1 MTNSNQPSEVNP
13 YQSKAKFDFSR
24 LNSLAVVSLASA
36 VSGVGALMAVITGHI
51 ALAQIKATEQS
62 GRTLA
67 IVGLVLGYIGL
78 FLGIILVIS
87 GVIGSALLFSDLFD
101 LQTDR
106 WEWDRSHMGFDG
118 PSGDR

>member
-1 MTNSNQPSEVNP
+1 MTDSSTPETTNP
-13 YQSKAKFDFSR
+13 YKSKFDFSK

-51 ALAQIKATEQS
+51 ALAQIKQTQQS
-62 GRTLA
+62 GRALA
-67 IVGLVLGYIGL
+67 IVGLVLGYIGI

-87 GVIGSALLFSDLFD
+87 GVIGSALLFSDLSG

-106 WEWDRSHMGFDG
+106 WGWDGPHMGFDG
-118 PSGDR
+118 HHGDR